1 MNYPPRLDFFLTHI
15 IFFCRKGDSECHV
28 WNDAVL
34 VCSCNYITDHEIREV
49 INELLD
55 QDCWQLIVPAKVYHA
70 MEKRGRC
77 CGCFP
82 NVVDIIIQTTE
93 EYHARHDSTDAEI
106 FDFMSRLREFHEENR
121 RADIERR
128 QKSHRAA

>member
-1 MNYPPRLDFFLTHI
+1 M
-15 IFFCRKGDSECHV
+15 
-28 WNDAVL
+28 L
-34 VCSCNYITDHEIREV
+34 VCSCNYITANEIRDA

-55 QDCWQLIVPAKVYHA
+55 EDCWQLIVPVKVYHS

-82 NVVDIIIQTTE
+82 NVVELIIRTTE
-93 EYHARHDSTDAEI
+93 DYHARRHSTEAEVV
-106 FDFMSRLREFHEENR
+106 DYMSRLRQLHEENR

-128 QKSHRAA
+128 QQGHRAA

>member
-1 MNYPPRLDFFLTHI
+1 M
-15 IFFCRKGDSECHV
+15 
-28 WNDAVL
+28 L
-34 VCSCNYITDHEIREV
+34 VCSCNYITDTEIREV
-49 INELLD
+49 INELLE

-93 EYHARHDSTDAEI
+93 EYHARHHSTEAEL
-106 FDFMSRLREFHEENR
+106 FDFMSRLRNFHEENR